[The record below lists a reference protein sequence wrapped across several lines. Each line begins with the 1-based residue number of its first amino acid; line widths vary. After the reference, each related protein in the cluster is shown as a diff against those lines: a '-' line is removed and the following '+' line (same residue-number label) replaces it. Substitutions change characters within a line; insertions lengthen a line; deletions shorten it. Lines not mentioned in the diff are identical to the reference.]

1 MPVMDGIDAAR
12 EIRGVET
19 AEKRKRTPIVAL
31 TANAL
36 TYQVDEYMAA
46 GMDGHV
52 AKPIEIAKLYEAIS
66 AALNA
71 AATGATARPVAAP
84 AAASQVA

>member
-1 MPVMDGIDAAR
+1 
-12 EIRGVET
+12 
-19 AEKRKRTPIVAL
+19 VAL
-31 TANAL
+31 TANAMSH
-36 TYQVDEYMAA
+36 QVEEYLAA

-71 AATGATARPVAAP
+71 AATGGETHAIEAA
-84 AAASQVA
+84 